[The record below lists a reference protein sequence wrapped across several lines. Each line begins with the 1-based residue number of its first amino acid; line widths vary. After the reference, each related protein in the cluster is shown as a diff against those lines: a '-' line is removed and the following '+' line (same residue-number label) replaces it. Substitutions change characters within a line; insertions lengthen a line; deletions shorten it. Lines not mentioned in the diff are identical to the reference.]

1 MPSCSNRPLPDKII
15 GVSISGTYNEADLV
29 LDTCLVKG
37 LADNSVVQ
45 RDNRTDSPR
54 TESRYA
60 RDDTLTRHWGV
71 SRWSLPETTLT
82 SQCLSAPTPWKLQS
96 VAYILME

>member
-60 RDDTLTRHWGV
+60 RDDTFTKRLGV
-71 SRWSLPETTLT
+71 SREVLNGTPLT
-82 SQCLSAPTPWKLQS
+82 SRCLLSQYLF
-96 VAYILME
+96 